1 MSIQIQIWGL
11 KSLTC
16 ADMLTSRNAG
26 LYVSSL
32 VDRLAG
38 IRKHGHDPSYTTQKN
53 LAVAF
58 DPYSAD
64 MYNCDTHVIFLISVW
79 AYIGWIKICN
89 NNED

>member
-1 MSIQIQIWGL
+1 M
-11 KSLTC
+11 TC
-16 ADMLTSRNAG
+16 ADMLTSKNAG

-53 LAVAF
+53 LALAF

-64 MYNCDTHVIFLISVW
+64 MYNCDTRYFPSKCVSIYRVNKNL
-79 AYIGWIKICN
+79 
-89 NNED
+89 

>member
-1 MSIQIQIWGL
+1 
-11 KSLTC
+11 
-16 ADMLTSRNAG
+16 MLTSKNAG

-64 MYNCDTHVIFLISVW
+64 MYNCDTLLFS
-79 AYIGWIKICN
+79 
-89 NNED
+89 